1 MITNIC
7 AGDWLQFQQIERGEL
22 ITVQGCVTVD
32 PHFPDCLWVGDRI
45 VADHDD
51 EPVGDIIVLAHMSGD
66 ATDRIARAIAE
77 ADDNSRPG
85 CVVRQAGRGCNGRG
99 RCEMSA
105 TAHDMSQHWR
115 LISAE
120 AANDTHRVY
129 GTWWAAR
136 EYIKAVD
143 VTIWSREMRCG
154 WVFYSSSLT
163 AFIETDGSVRI
174 PKHMVRGS
182 DAHQFAAEEAWEL
195 LLSVVQAVADTAWI
209 GAEA

>member
-1 MITNIC
+1 MT
-7 AGDWLQFQQIERGEL
+7 
-22 ITVQGCVTVD
+22 
-32 PHFPDCLWVGDRI
+32 
-45 VADHDD
+45 
-51 EPVGDIIVLAHMSGD
+51 
-66 ATDRIARAIAE
+66 
-77 ADDNSRPG
+77 
-85 CVVRQAGRGCNGRG
+85 
-99 RCEMSA
+99 A

-120 AANDTHRVY
+120 AASDTHRVY
-129 GTWWAAR
+129 GTWWATR

-154 WVFYSSSLT
+154 WVFYSDSLT

-182 DAHQFAAEEAWEL
+182 DAHQFAAEEAGEL